1 MRAVAK
7 GGGEG
12 NRCTRR
18 GGGRGD
24 GARARTMEYDSV
36 KKSVAYGM
44 SSIGS
49 VNPIGLKGYRNTG
62 QRRVQAPFGAL
73 PKQNRP
79 DS

>member
-1 MRAVAK
+1 
-7 GGGEG
+7 
-12 NRCTRR
+12 
-18 GGGRGD
+18 
-24 GARARTMEYDSV
+24 MEYDSV

-49 VNPIGLKGYRNTG
+49 VNPIGLKGYGNTG
-62 QRRVQAPFGAL
+62 QRRVKAPFGAL